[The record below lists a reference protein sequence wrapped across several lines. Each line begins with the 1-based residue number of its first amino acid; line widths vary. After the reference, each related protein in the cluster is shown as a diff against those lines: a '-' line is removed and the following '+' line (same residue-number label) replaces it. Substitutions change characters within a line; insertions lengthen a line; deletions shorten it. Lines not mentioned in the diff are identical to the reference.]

1 MKKYIVSALVLS
13 LAASAV
19 GAISV
24 SAVEFNFNR
33 NKPTGMM
40 ERKEMMERKPT
51 GAENEEDE
59 LKPTGMKPTM
69 TPESCEQWK
78 LRVVRRSTKLSE
90 KKTQHLK
97 VYAQLMTNLKMLM
110 EKKGATAAQIAEVNT
125 KMDALVAAF
134 SADVDA
140 QVAKMASAEKLDCTK
155 TADVATFKTDLKALE
170 EAVKDDIK
178 AVKEYVS
185 SVIRTYAP
193 NRKSGR
199 RSMTPGVSVSPSA
212 MPSASPSAT
221 PVVVPNN

>member
-13 LAASAV
+13 LAASAIGTV
-19 GAISV
+19 TV

-33 NKPTGMM
+33 NKPTGVM

-51 GAENEEDE
+51 GVENEQDE
-59 LKPTGMKPTM
+59 LKPTGMRPSM
-69 TPESCEQWK
+69 TPESCAEWK
-78 LRVVRRSTKLSE
+78 LRVVRRSTKLAE
-90 KKTQHLK
+90 KKALHLK

-110 EKKGATAAQIAEVNT
+110 EKKGATPAQITEVNT
-125 KMDALVAAF
+125 KMDALVATF
-134 SADVDA
+134 STDVDA
-140 QVAKMASAEKLDCTK
+140 QIAKMASAEKLDCTK
-155 TADVATFKTDLKALE
+155 TSDVTTFKTDFKALE
-170 EAVKDDIK
+170 EAVRDDIK
-178 AVKEYVS
+178 AIKEYVT

-199 RSMTPGVSVSPSA
+199 KNLNPSVSVSPSA